1 MVPEPEKE
9 LRVPP
14 LTLTSPATKLVVA
27 SLEVKVS
34 AMVASL
40 VFEPSLT
47 PLVVLAMVIVGAV
60 PSYNQ
65 LNWLAAVLVFPTASV
80 NEAPTSMVV
89 APSPLGVKVAV

>member
-27 SLEVKVS
+27 SLEVKVIDR
-34 AMVASL
+34 VASL
-40 VFEPSLT
+40 DVPPSDT
-47 PLVVLAMVIVGAV
+47 SSAVIVIVGPV
-60 PSYNQ
+60 PSYSQ